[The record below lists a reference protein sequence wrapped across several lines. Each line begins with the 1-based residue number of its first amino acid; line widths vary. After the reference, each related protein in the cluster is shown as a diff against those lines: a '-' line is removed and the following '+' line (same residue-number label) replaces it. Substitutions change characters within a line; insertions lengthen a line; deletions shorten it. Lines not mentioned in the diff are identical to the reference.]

1 MSARALR
8 AIVSAR
14 LRADVRA
21 LVFVCVAAA
30 VVGALRPTG
39 LTGPIAF
46 GTVVAIGAALMQSPG
61 RMRYLDVC
69 ERGAPL
75 FGRELA
81 RAKAAAPCA
90 IALLAAA
97 SYCAAAEAAGLRGAA
112 TVFVATAAAVIPSAL
127 TALSATLRQ
136 GSARWLYVAAAVTVS
151 AIAFSLATIA
161 DSLPGEVGFSAL
173 VSFVAL
179 RQYGEALARHDPI

>member
-1 MSARALR
+1 VNARALR
-8 AIVSAR
+8 AVVSAR

-39 LTGPIAF
+39 LGGPIAF
-46 GTVVAIGAALMQSPG
+46 GTVVAIGAALMQIPG
-61 RMRYLDVC
+61 RVRYLDVC

-81 RAKAAAPCA
+81 RAKAAAPCTT
-90 IALLAAA
+90 ALLAVAA
-97 SYCAAAEAAGLRGAA
+97 YCFAAEAAGMRGAA
-112 TVFVATAAAVIPSAL
+112 VVFVATAAAVVPAAL
-127 TALSATLRQ
+127 TALSATLRS
-136 GSARWLYVAAAVTVS
+136 GSARWLYVAAAIAVS
-151 AIAFSLATIA
+151 AAAFFLAAIAGSTIGELAFA
-161 DSLPGEVGFSAL
+161 AV